1 MPLQL
6 TPLKL
11 LVTPKRLGGAGATHV
26 HAAIG
31 AQAFDGTLLIP
42 LWERI
47 CEPVA
52 QTAKIEVPGRYVRCA
67 AYYSPTCIGYLA
79 PIEW

>member
-1 MPLQL
+1 M
-6 TPLKL
+6 PLKL
-11 LVTPKRLGGAGATHV
+11 LVTPARLGGAGATHV

-31 AQAFDGTLLIP
+31 AQAFDGTLPIP

-47 CEPVA
+47 CECVA
-52 QTAKIEVPGRYVRCA
+52 QNAEIEVPGRYVRCA
-67 AYYSPTCIGYLA
+67 ASNSPSCIGHLA